1 MVSCH
6 AKKQNTNQPYT
17 MNSKSKKKVVAL
29 FAQAGV
35 TLDGDRPW
43 DIQVHNPALYP
54 RILSQGSLGFGES
67 YLEGWWEAE
76 ALDECIFRLL
86 RAKIDYEVGTNFKL
100 VWEGLLWTLFN
111 RQTKSRAKRAVRHHY
126 DLDNQLFFSFLDPYR
141 QYSCAYFY
149 ETENLAIAQE
159 MKMELICQK
168 LQLSQGEEVLD
179 IGCGWG
185 GLAKYMAERYGCRV
199 TGITLSREQARYAR
213 EFCRGLPIT
222 IRLRDYRDI
231 REKYDK
237 IVSIAMFEQVGF
249 KNYRRMMQIVRNS
262 LREGGLFLLHTIGMD
277 KSALTG
283 EPWLTKYIFPDTHI
297 PSLRQLAQAT
307 DGLFVLEDLHNFG
320 FDYAKT
326 LKAWHERFVRN
337 WPRLRDRYD
346 QRFFRL
352 WTYYL
357 QSCRATFLAR
367 KAQLWQAVYTRNG
380 LLGGYESVRDPV
392 RATEAQGMLV

>member
-1 MVSCH
+1 
-6 AKKQNTNQPYT
+6 
-17 MNSKSKKKVVAL
+17 MNVQSEKKVRSL

-35 TLDGDRPW
+35 TLNGDRPW
-43 DIQVHNPALYP
+43 DIQVHNPKFYP

-67 YLEGWWEAE
+67 YVEGWWDVE

-86 RAKIDYEVGTNFKL
+86 RAKIDYEVGTNLKL
-100 VWEGLLWTLFN
+100 VWENLIWSLFN
-111 RQTKSRAKRAVRHHY
+111 RQTKSRARKAVRKHY
-126 DLDNQLFFSFLDPYR
+126 DLDNKLFFSFLDPYR

-168 LQLSQGEEVLD
+168 LQLGRGEEVLD

-213 EFCRGLPIT
+213 EFCRGLPVT

-231 REKYDK
+231 EGTYDK
-237 IVSIAMFEQVGF
+237 VVSIAMFEQVGY
-249 KNYRRMMQIVRNS
+249 KNYRQMMEIVRNA

-277 KSALTG
+277 RSFLSG

-297 PSLRQLAQAT
+297 PSLQQLARAT

-326 LKAWHERFVRN
+326 LKAWHEKFVRN
-337 WPRLRDRYD
+337 WPTLRDRYD
-346 QRFFRL
+346 TRFFRL
-352 WTYYL
+352 WSYYL
-357 QSCRATFLAR
+357 QSCRASFLAR
-367 KAQLWQAVYTRNG
+367 KTQLWQAVYSREG
-380 LLGGYESVRDPV
+380 LLGGYESVRD
-392 RATEAQGMLV
+392 AEKIYNGSAILV